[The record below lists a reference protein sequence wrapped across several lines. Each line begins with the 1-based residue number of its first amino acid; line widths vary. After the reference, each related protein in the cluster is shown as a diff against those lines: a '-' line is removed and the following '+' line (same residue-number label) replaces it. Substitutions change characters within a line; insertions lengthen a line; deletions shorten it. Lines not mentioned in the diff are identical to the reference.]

1 MQRGIQSK
9 ELIIRGNKGEELEEY
24 ELGQG
29 MELDTRDDNP
39 GFGHTLLR
47 QRELAS
53 WGYVINSCDELTGEW
68 EGENPN
74 WGRRMREME
83 QR

>member
-1 MQRGIQSK
+1 MNWGKAWNWIPGM
-9 ELIIRGNKGEELEEY
+9 IIL
-24 ELGQG
+24 
-29 MELDTRDDNP
+29 

-47 QRELAS
+47 QRELAL

-68 EGENPN
+68 EGENPD
-74 WGRRMREME
+74 WGRRMRGME